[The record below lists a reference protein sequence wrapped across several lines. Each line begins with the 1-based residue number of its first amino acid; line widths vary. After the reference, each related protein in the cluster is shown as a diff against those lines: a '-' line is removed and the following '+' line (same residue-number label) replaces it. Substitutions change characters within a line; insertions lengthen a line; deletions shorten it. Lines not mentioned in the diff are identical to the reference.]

1 MSAIKAGNDDFFK
14 LHQEFSAPIYQ
25 PYSIVFEKAEGCW
38 FWDKERKKYLD
49 MFACYSTLNQGHR
62 HPKIIEAV
70 KKQLDKITLTSRAY
84 LNEELPIFLQELCRI
99 SEMEQAIPMNSGA
112 EAMETAIKVA
122 RKWGYY
128 KKGIPKG
135 KAEIIVMEKNFHGR
149 TVTNISFS
157 TIEKFRDGFE
167 PFTPG
172 FVIVPF
178 GDIEAVKKAINKNTV
193 AVMLE
198 PIQAVNGIN
207 FPPEGYLKELRV
219 LTKNHNVLLIF
230 DEIQTGL
237 GRTGKLFA
245 WQWEN
250 AKPDI
255 LCLGKALGGGI
266 YPVSAV
272 LSSEEI
278 FSVFNP
284 GDHGSTLAGNPL
296 ASAVGLSSLKVI
308 MEENLAERA
317 KKMGEHLIE
326 ELRKLN
332 HSNIKSIRGKGL
344 LIGVEL
350 TVDADPYIKKLLEL
364 GIVSLTVQKNMLR
377 FTPPLIISDEEVEY
391 TVEKVSRLFH

>member
-1 MSAIKAGNDDFFK
+1 MNYKEVESNNFYI
-14 LHQEFSAPIYQ
+14 LHKEFSAPNYK
-25 PYSIVFEKAEGCW
+25 PYSVVFEKAGGCW
-38 FWDKERKKYLD
+38 LWDRKGKRYLD

-70 KKQLDKITLTSRAY
+70 KRQLDKITLTSRAY
-84 LNEELPIFLQELCRI
+84 LNKELPIFLQELCRI

-128 KKGIPKG
+128 RKGIPRG

-149 TVTNISFS
+149 TVTSISFS
-157 TIEKFRDGFE
+157 TVEKFRDGFE

-178 GDIEAVKKAINKNTV
+178 GDIKAVKKFINKNTV

-207 FPPEGYLKELRV
+207 LPSEGYLEELRE
-219 LTKNHNVLLIF
+219 LTKNQEVLLIL

-272 LSSEEI
+272 LSSKEI

-296 ASAVGLSSLKVI
+296 ASAIALSSLKVI
-308 MEENLAERA
+308 EEENLAERSE
-317 KKMGEHLIE
+317 KMGKHLIK

-332 HSNIKSIRGKGL
+332 HSNIKAIKGKGL

-350 TVDADPYIKKLLEL
+350 TVDADSYIKELLEL

-377 FTPPLIISDEEVEY
+377 FTPPLVINEEEVDY
-391 TVEKVSRLFH
+391 MVERVSRLFS